1 MKYSI
6 IKFESQFNKVL
17 LLIASIILCL
27 GTLDFLIN
35 SLIQKLGNELN
46 VLFYF
51 LSGIVLL
58 GVPGIIIF
66 KKPDSKFSKYLLLF
80 TIAIELFL
88 FSYFSRASNSR
99 SYTLIYLLLAFAS
112 VYLDTKV
119 IIYTTVLGF
128 ILSLAQNYINPNLIP
143 TENALSNYAMVYFA
157 YFAIAGLLFYTNKI
171 SHNFLFQI
179 IKDDEVTIQTT
190 NQLKTL
196 LNTIAKNIDILLSIK
211 QKIALNSDD
220 LSKNSKD
227 VAVAVE
233 EISSTMEQLTSS
245 TISIANN
252 TKITMD
258 EMNETADL
266 SAKGMNF
273 MEESARSFQ
282 VLVDSTSQ
290 IMYAINQIFEIT
302 EQTTLLALNATIE
315 AARAGEAGKGFSVV
329 AKEIQ
334 KLAEKSTI
342 VAKNIEQILTSSN
355 QSILETFEKSQKT
368 YEIFTSMNNRVNK
381 VATLFTQIN
390 QATEEESRSTQD
402 VIKSLDEITS
412 NIEKT
417 VQISEEIAQYSKA
430 LTNITDEFS
439 EIEKEFRTKIN

>member
-1 MKYSI
+1 MKYSM
-6 IKFESQFNKVL
+6 IKFESQFNRVL
-17 LLIASIILCL
+17 LLISSIILCL
-27 GTLDFLIN
+27 GSLTFLVDSI
-35 SLIQKLGNELN
+35 IQKTGNEMNALY
-46 VLFYF
+46 YF
-51 LSGIVLL
+51 LSGVVLL
-58 GVPGIIIF
+58 GIPGIIIF
-66 KKPDSKFSKYLLLF
+66 KSPESKFSKYFLLF
-80 TIAIELFL
+80 TITVELFL
-88 FSYFSRASNSR
+88 FSFFSRTSNSR

-112 VYLDTKV
+112 VYLNTRV
-119 IIYTTVLGF
+119 ILYSAVLGF
-128 ILSLAQNYINPNLIP
+128 LLSLAQNLINPNLIP
-143 TENALSNYAMVYFA
+143 KENPIPNYSMVYFA
-157 YFAIAGLLFYTNKI
+157 YFAIAGLLFYTNRI

-179 IKDDEVTIQTT
+179 IKDDEITT
-190 NQLKTL
+190 KTTERLKTI

-211 QKIALNSDD
+211 QNIALNSDE

-233 EISSTMEQLTSS
+233 EISSTMEELTSS

-252 TKITMD
+252 AKITMD
-258 EMNETADL
+258 EMNVTAEL

-273 MEESARSFQ
+273 MEESAKSFQ
-282 VLVDSTSQ
+282 TLVDSTSQ

-355 QSILETFEKSQKT
+355 QSIIETFEKSQKT
-368 YEIFTSMNNRVNK
+368 YEIFSSMNNRVNK
-381 VATLFTQIN
+381 VANLFSQIT
-390 QATEEESRSTQD
+390 QATDEESRSTQD

-430 LTNITDEFS
+430 LTNITEEFK
-439 EIEKEFRTKIN
+439 EIEIEFRNKSN

>member
-1 MKYSI
+1 MKYSMN
-6 IKFESQFNKVL
+6 KFESQFNRVL
-17 LLIASIILCL
+17 IFIASLILVL
-27 GTLDFLIN
+27 GALDFLVN
-35 SLIQKLGNELN
+35 SLVQRLGNELN

-51 LSGIVLL
+51 ITGVFLIGIPAIFV
-58 GVPGIIIF
+58 F
-66 KKPDSKFSKYLLLF
+66 KKPEAKFIKYLLLF
-80 TIAIELFL
+80 TISVEILL
-88 FSYFSRASNSR
+88 FSYFSRSSNSR

-112 VYLDTKV
+112 VYLNTRV

-128 ILSLAQNYINPNLIP
+128 ILSLAQNMVNPNLLP
-143 TENALSNYAMVYFA
+143 KENALSNYAMVYFA
-157 YFAIAGLLFYTNKI
+157 YFAISGLLFYTNKI
-171 SHNFLFQI
+171 SHDFLIQI
-179 IKDDEVTIQTT
+179 IKEDEIQTQSS
-190 NQLKTL
+190 NSLKMIIKTV
-196 LNTIAKNIDILLSIK
+196 AKSIDILSDIKTKISI
-211 QKIALNSDD
+211 NSDD

-252 TKITMD
+252 AKITMD
-258 EMNETADL
+258 ETNVTAEL
-266 SAKGMNF
+266 SAKGMSF
-273 MEESARSFQ
+273 MEESSKSFQ
-282 VLVDSTSQ
+282 ILVDSTSQ

-342 VAKNIEQILTSSN
+342 VAKNIEAILTGSN
-355 QSILETFEKSQKT
+355 QSILETYEKSQKT
-368 YEIFTSMNNRVNK
+368 YEIFASMNNRINK
-381 VATLFTQIN
+381 IANLFSQIT
-390 QATEEESRSTQD
+390 QATDEESRSNQD

-417 VQISEEIAQYSKA
+417 VQISEEISQYSKA
-430 LTNITDEFS
+430 LSNVTEDFVSIENEFKS
-439 EIEKEFRTKIN
+439 KI